1 MKSIY
6 QKNREGV
13 LHATWTSDSTDHGDE
28 DDEEEEDEL
37 DLEPKQNNQHK
48 YCGNKIQEHRYS
60 QLLLLTEV
68 DFPGGDLSSGP
79 SGASTSNECCIQ
91 CSNNNLCVGFTFV
104 ISARQCWLKKNVIQR
119 VSNTHTVSGIL
130 PFAEAA
136 IHKENDEFERLMREH
151 RENDNDKK
159 NNNNMNYFNS
169 RFLHINFHDN
179 SRRRWCR

>member
-28 DDEEEEDEL
+28 EDEEEEEEL

-68 DFPGGDLSSGP
+68 DFPGGDLSSGLQEHQHLMNVVFNVQI
-79 SGASTSNECCIQ
+79 TT
-91 CSNNNLCVGFTFV
+91 CVLV
-104 ISARQCWLKKNVIQR
+104 LLLSSLLVNV
-119 VSNTHTVSGIL
+119 G
-130 PFAEAA
+130 
-136 IHKENDEFERLMREH
+136 
-151 RENDNDKK
+151 
-159 NNNNMNYFNS
+159 
-169 RFLHINFHDN
+169 
-179 SRRRWCR
+179 